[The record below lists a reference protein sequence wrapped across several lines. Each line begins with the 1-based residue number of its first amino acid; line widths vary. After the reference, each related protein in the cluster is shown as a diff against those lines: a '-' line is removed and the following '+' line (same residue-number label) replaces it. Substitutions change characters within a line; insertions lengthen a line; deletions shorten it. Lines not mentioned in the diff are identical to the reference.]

1 MAEPIP
7 QVGQSISG
15 SGYSAD
21 DHPPIEPPSSV
32 PPLPAED
39 EPDFGGVVTAVV
51 ERAGVR
57 TVPRQGRY
65 TALVAVQNAPIRDA
79 AIRILRALG
88 ATDVLGATSVAQARR
103 AAIGRPGEVCVIEA
117 SLSDGSGISLAREL
131 RNAGW
136 SRLIVLSSAD
146 EPGQGRAAVLAGVR
160 CFLVSRSG
168 SGAGGNLPATT
179 LAGMS
184 QRELEVLQLVADG
197 HSNRDVGEQL
207 GLSALTVKSH
217 LARIARKLGTGDRA
231 EMVVLAM
238 RAGAIR

>member
-1 MAEPIP
+1 MT
-7 QVGQSISG
+7 S
-15 SGYSAD
+15 
-21 DHPPIEPPSSV
+21 
-32 PPLPAED
+32 
-39 EPDFGGVVTAVV
+39 VV
-51 ERAGVR
+51 ERTGVR
-57 TVPRQGRY
+57 SVPRQGRY
-65 TALVAVQNAPIRDA
+65 TALVAVQHPSVRDA

-103 AAIGRPGEVCVIEA
+103 AAIGRPGEICVIES
-117 SLSDGSGISLAREL
+117 SLSDGSGIALAREL

-136 SRLIVLSSAD
+136 SRVIVLSSAED
-146 EPGQGRAAVLAGVR
+146 PTQARAAVMAGVR
-160 CFLVSRSG
+160 CFLVSRPGNGTTGTAPTG
-168 SGAGGNLPATT
+168 S

-231 EMVVLAM
+231 EMVVMAM

>member
-1 MAEPIP
+1 MT
-7 QVGQSISG
+7 S
-15 SGYSAD
+15 
-21 DHPPIEPPSSV
+21 
-32 PPLPAED
+32 
-39 EPDFGGVVTAVV
+39 VV
-51 ERAGVR
+51 ERTGVR
-57 TVPRQGRY
+57 QVPRQGRY
-65 TALVAVQNAPIRDA
+65 TALVAVQHPAVRDA

-103 AAIGRPGEVCVIEA
+103 AAMGRPGEICVVES
-117 SLSDGSGISLAREL
+117 SLADGSGISLAREL
-131 RNAGW
+131 RTSGW
-136 SRLIVLSSAD
+136 NRVIVVS
-146 EPGQGRAAVLAGVR
+146 PGEDPTHARAAVLAGVR
-160 CFLVSRSG
+160 CFLVSRPGTG
-168 SGAGGNLPATT
+168 SSNGPTGT

-231 EMVVLAM
+231 EMVVMAM

>member
-1 MAEPIP
+1 MTLPV
-7 QVGQSISG
+7 Q
-15 SGYSAD
+15 AD
-21 DHPPIEPPSSV
+21 GEQE
-32 PPLPAED
+32 L
-39 EPDFGGVVTAVV
+39 GGVVTSVV

-57 TVPRQGRY
+57 AVPRQGRY
-65 TALVAVQNAPIRDA
+65 TALVAVQHPSVRDS

-103 AAIGRPGEVCVIEA
+103 AAIGRPGEICVVESNLA
-117 SLSDGSGISLAREL
+117 DGSGITLAREL

-136 SRLIVLSSAD
+136 GRVIVLA
-146 EPGQGRAAVLAGVR
+146 PGDDPSQARAAVQAGVR
-160 CFLVSRSG
+160 CYLVSRPGNTAAGAPSG
-168 SGAGGNLPATT
+168 S
-179 LAGMS
+179 LAGIS